1 MYVQSSAP
9 ASGHRGRHQSTTK
22 ALGQNGEAVA
32 AYTGALA
39 AGTRSGLARSDREKA
54 PSEMRTVRSLRGTC
68 ILDQAFAAT
77 YGKDQMQLGCIA
89 GKRGRFPGGIRGAP
103 DQACERRDC

>member
-1 MYVQSSAP
+1 MLYPVERRGRMYVQSSAP

-68 ILDQAFAAT
+68 ILDQAFAANMVRT
-77 YGKDQMQLGCIA
+77 RCN
-89 GKRGRFPGGIRGAP
+89 
-103 DQACERRDC
+103 

>member
-1 MYVQSSAP
+1 MLYPVERRGRMYVQSSAP
-9 ASGHRGRHQSTTK
+9 ASGHRGRPQSTAK

-68 ILDQAFAAT
+68 ILE
-77 YGKDQMQLGCIA
+77 GQMRVGCIA
-89 GKRGRFPGGIRGAP
+89 AGGRRIHSFALS
-103 DQACERRDC
+103 DEE